1 MRQAIGDNAHMDAH
15 AQQILQNA
23 LGLPPDDRIEI
34 ADALMLSV
42 DPALGADLDPA
53 WADEIKRRLDEI
65 DSGQAKMIPAE
76 EVMRAMRDR
85 LNG

>member
-1 MRQAIGDNAHMDAH
+1 MDAH